1 MERVAGDALKSTQAH
16 TALVKIL
23 EFPPPLF
30 LIDYQKQCQDKIA
43 QLLLVVKMLKIKDA
57 EGQKLQAEMEEV
69 KKALAQAHADAADV
83 VAKSSDVVMR
93 VLSAIK
99 DASTNDAVAPLQIGH
114 VDGLM
119 KYVYRLLETGENNSN
134 VLLKW
139 HEQAFKKGGH
149 GCIVRALIESPILPV

>member
-1 MERVAGDALKSTQAH
+1 
-16 TALVKIL
+16 
-23 EFPPPLF
+23 
-30 LIDYQKQCQDKIA
+30 
-43 QLLLVVKMLKIKDA
+43 
-57 EGQKLQAEMEEV
+57 MEEV